1 MLELAGKD
9 FKASTLTMQKD
20 IKNMF
25 SRSAQIRIFSRETE
39 TTKRKETEMTEL
51 KNIIL
56 EIRNSLHGL
65 NNRMEMIQERI
76 SELENIPI
84 KLPNMRDNVKRIVKK

>member
-25 SRSAQIRIFSRETE
+25 SRSTQIRIFSRETE
-39 TTKRKETEMTEL
+39 TSKRKETEMTEL

-56 EIRNSLHGL
+56 EI
-65 NNRMEMIQERI
+65 
-76 SELENIPI
+76 
-84 KLPNMRDNVKRIVKK
+84 